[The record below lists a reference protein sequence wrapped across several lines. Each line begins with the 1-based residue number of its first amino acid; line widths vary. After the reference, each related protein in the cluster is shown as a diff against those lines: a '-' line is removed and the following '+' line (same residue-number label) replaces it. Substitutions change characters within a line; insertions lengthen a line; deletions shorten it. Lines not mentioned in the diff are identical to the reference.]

1 MLITTLADR
10 PDLAFTVAR
19 WLWETSFRARGF
31 PMSWALSA
39 LDAHVGAGTIPATL
53 VVLDRGEPLG
63 ALGLVAHDPS
73 EHYREEQSPWMT
85 DLFVVPEARGRGLG
99 SLLLR
104 AGEKYARSLGNPRV
118 YARVRGPADW
128 FLAQGWSLLRV
139 SEGSNGARYDLW
151 KRLRTTGA
159 TPGPATRAA

>member
-19 WLWETSFRARGF
+19 WHWETSYRARGL

-63 ALGLVAHDPS
+63 TLGLVAHEPS
-73 EHYREEQSPWMT
+73 DVYREEHSPWMT
-85 DLFVVPEARGRGLG
+85 HLFVVPPARGRGLG

-104 AGEKYARSLGNPRV
+104 AGEKYARSLAFPRV
-118 YARVRGPADW
+118 YTRVGGNADW
-128 FLAQGWSLLRV
+128 FLRQGWSPLRAA
-139 SEGSNGARYDLW
+139 EGPGGARYDLW

-159 TPGPATRAA
+159 TPAPTSRAA